1 MLGFCS
7 GVGDSLCPLHL
18 VALAV
23 CTIPP
28 PSLETE
34 GAPAVTSSLLLLGFS
49 TPPDSL
55 YNHPLAVKWW
65 LCVSWYPPLQ
75 NGATDPR

>member
-7 GVGDSLCPLHL
+7 GVGDSLRPLHL

-23 CTIPP
+23 CTRLS

-34 GAPAVTSSLLLLGFS
+34 GAPTATSTLL
-49 TPPDSL
+49 
-55 YNHPLAVKWW
+55 PL
-65 LCVSWYPPLQ
+65 
-75 NGATDPR
+75 